1 MAEAKLKE
9 IIEAYNALT
18 GKTDVSATPAPPE
31 PPEILSPVPEH
42 IIDKNAPLPV
52 FLPEAFVPAEPGQP
66 IEEPPETA
74 RPLSDW
80 EKERPASYPKPEPAA
95 PPTIQF
101 APPPVPARPKA
112 VLFAAQF
119 GAFLIPVL
127 LAVLGLLLYDSGS
140 SRPEH
145 RDQLAPGSAAKKP
158 VAQPEARPTPHA
170 ATKKA
175 AQPNAAAEAAPI
187 VLPNGAQ
194 LTAPGGPRGAGRFRI
209 ANRSGQDAVV
219 RVVSQEA
226 PGTPLRQ
233 VYVQDGTEVPIEGI
247 GTGVYLVYIS
257 LGPVNKAPRKYGR
270 ALGPFQFMQV
280 ESVEGPQ
287 SDDYQLVLKPTQ

>member
-1 MAEAKLKE
+1 
-9 IIEAYNALT
+9 
-18 GKTDVSATPAPPE
+18 
-31 PPEILSPVPEH
+31 VPEH

-52 FLPEAFVPAEPGQP
+52 FPAEATIAAEPGQP
-66 IEEPPETA
+66 IEELPGPE

-80 EKERPASYPKPEPAA
+80 EKERPASYPKPEPVA

-127 LAVLGLLLYDSGS
+127 LVVLGLLFYDSGS
-140 SRPEH
+140 SRSEH
-145 RDQLAPGSAAKKP
+145 RDQLPPGSAAPRP
-158 VAQPEARPTPHA
+158 VAKPADATPTPHVA
-170 ATKKA
+170 KKA
-175 AQPNAAAEAAPI
+175 AQPNAAAEAAPV

-209 ANRSGQDAVV
+209 ANRSGQDAVI
-219 RVVSQEA
+219 RVTSQEA
-226 PGTPLRQ
+226 PGTPLRL

-247 GTGVYLVYIS
+247 GTGVYMVSIS
-257 LGPVNKAPRKYGR
+257 LGPVTKAPRKYGR
-270 ALGPFQFMQV
+270 PLGPFQFMQV

-287 SDDYQLVLKPTQ
+287 SDDYQLVLKPAQ